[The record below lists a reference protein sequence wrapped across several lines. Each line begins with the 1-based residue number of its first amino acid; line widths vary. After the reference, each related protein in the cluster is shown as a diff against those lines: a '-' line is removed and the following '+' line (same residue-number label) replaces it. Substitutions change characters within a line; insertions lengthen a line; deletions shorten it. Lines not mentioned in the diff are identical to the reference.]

1 MLICKVLISGLRLH
15 NNLSNKKLQNLVV
28 QIVRSGFATDR
39 ISVAINIKHN
49 QKTSLVG
56 TINEKEW

>member
-39 ISVAINIKHN
+39 ISVAINIKYN